1 MDLGL
6 KGKVAAAEARDLR
19 RLDNLILSNSLRA
32 GVAGLAKSLA
42 NELGRDGI
50 LVNTVCPGTT
60 MTDRFLTVHRG
71 LAARQGVAVEEVIA
85 ARAKEV
91 PLGGFTRGLL

>member
-6 KGKVAAAEARDLR
+6 KGEVAAA
-19 RLDNLILSNSLRA
+19 NSLRA

-71 LAARQGVAVEEVIA
+71 LAARQGVPVEEVIA

-91 PLGGFTRGLL
+91 PLGGFPRGLL

>member
-6 KGKVAAAEARDLR
+6 KGQVAAAEARDLR
-19 RLDNLILSNSLRA
+19 RLGNLILSNSLRA

-50 LVNTVCPGTT
+50 LVNTVRPGTT

-71 LAARQGVAVEEVIA
+71 LAARQGVPVEEVIA
-85 ARAKEV
+85 ARTKDV
-91 PLGGFTRGLL
+91 PHGGFPRGLL